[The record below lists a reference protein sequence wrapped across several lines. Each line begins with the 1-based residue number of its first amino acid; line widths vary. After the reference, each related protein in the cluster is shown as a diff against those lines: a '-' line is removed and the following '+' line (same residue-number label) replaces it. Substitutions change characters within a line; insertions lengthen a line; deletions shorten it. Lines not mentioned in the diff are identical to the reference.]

1 MTAVLLCKK
10 CCIVFNSNKEYK
22 NHPCEP
28 FNVYIDWNKPD
39 CITSIVNEMNKK
51 DQEMNDLTN
60 KLKCEYFKSKLFA
73 KVAEKYSG
81 IDMKDFLKE
90 KPERIDIYPNTK
102 FNVVVHHPQPAQPIE
117 QTQPVNEDKERK
129 RKEHFISVKH
139 ITDISPEQTV
149 DERQKN
155 IKDKINTV
163 SSETVTKDIT
173 TLLETLNKTNFN
185 DSVKKLKQ
193 FRKKLIPNLTHDTYI
208 KLLREHYT
216 ITESAVKNETSKR
229 KESYMEK
236 SFSPLEH
243 RLLLSPCN
251 HLFNIEPSDIE
262 LYHCLIPEE
271 ATYSE
276 WVPFNREK
284 YFKQCLT
291 YDLAFSHIQDIVKR
305 TLFNKFGYNN
315 VVYIPIKKTEEKYTY
330 YYLDRVDGGKRF
342 WKMDY
347 KLENLTDRFCEIA
360 VDRIIFYFRQLYS
373 CVFRDNT
380 FRHDFLKKAPCI
392 ELEFQQLIQN
402 INLLSDRNGMY
413 KMFQSLVD
421 ENAEFKPMDN
431 DRVNQYTGDKITRK
445 ILPFDDLK
453 TIQLENIAHLFENPN
468 QDDIKN
474 FVSSHVNKY

>member
-1 MTAVLLCKK
+1 MTAVLLCKN
-10 CCIVFNSNKEYK
+10 CCIIFNANREYK
-22 NHPCEP
+22 NHTCEP
-28 FNVYIDWNKPD
+28 FNSYVDWSKPD
-39 CITSIVNEMNKK
+39 CIASIIEGSIKRE
-51 DQEMNDLTN
+51 QEMNDVQN

-73 KVAEKYSG
+73 KIAEKFAG
-81 IDMKDFLKE
+81 IDMKDFFKE

-102 FNVVVHHPQPAQPIE
+102 FNVVMHHQPTQIVDPPS
-117 QTQPVNEDKERK
+117 QPVNEERK

-139 ITDISPEQTV
+139 ITDIAPEQTV

-155 IKDKINTV
+155 IKDKINMI
-163 SSETVTKDIT
+163 SSETVTKDISS
-173 TLLETLNKTNFN
+173 LLETLNKTNFN

-208 KLLREHYT
+208 KLLKEHYT
-216 ITESAVKNETSKR
+216 ITEKIFQSETSRR
-229 KESYMEK
+229 KDTYMEK
-236 SFSPLEH
+236 SFSSLEH

-251 HLFNIEPSDIE
+251 HLFSIEPSDIE

-330 YYLDRVDGGKRF
+330 YYLDKLEGGKRC

-392 ELEFQQLIQN
+392 EPEFQQLIQN
-402 INLLSDRNGMY
+402 INLLSDRNSMY

-421 ENAEFKPMDN
+421 DNAEFKPTDN
-431 DRVNQYTGDKITRK
+431 DKVNQYTGDKITRK

-468 QDDIKN
+468 QDDISKFLLSN
-474 FVSSHVNKY
+474 ILQS